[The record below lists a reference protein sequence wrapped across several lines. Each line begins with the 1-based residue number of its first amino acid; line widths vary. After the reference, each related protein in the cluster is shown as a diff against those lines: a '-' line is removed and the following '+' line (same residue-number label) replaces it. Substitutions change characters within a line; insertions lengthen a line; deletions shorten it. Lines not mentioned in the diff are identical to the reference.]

1 MDSKANIFILSAE
14 REKLQPFSNGF
25 LEDLFPDLGV
35 SDLEKSN
42 YRETHESLKVSQEQK
57 NKENKTRFWSLD

>member
-14 REKLQPFSNGF
+14 GENPQSFSNGF

-35 SDLEKSN
+35 SDLENSN
-42 YRETHESLKVSQEQK
+42 
-57 NKENKTRFWSLD
+57 